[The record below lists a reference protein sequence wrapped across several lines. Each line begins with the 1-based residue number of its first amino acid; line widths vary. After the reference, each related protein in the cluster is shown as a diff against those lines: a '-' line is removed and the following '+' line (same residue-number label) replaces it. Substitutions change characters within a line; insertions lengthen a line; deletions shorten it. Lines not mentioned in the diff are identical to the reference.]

1 MKGGQSR
8 FHSIIEL
15 VQQIDQIV
23 NLAASL
29 AAPVD
34 LPSGS
39 LQDQRLL
46 ALGADK
52 IRWFM
57 VHGSRDLVFCLWFIV
72 YSVWLKV

>member
-1 MKGGQSR
+1 MKRGQSR
-8 FHSIIEL
+8 FHLVIEL

-29 AAPVD
+29 AAPAN

-39 LQDQRLL
+39 LQDQRSV

-52 IRWFM
+52 IRRFM
-57 VHGSRDLVFCLWFIV
+57 VHGI
-72 YSVWLKV
+72 